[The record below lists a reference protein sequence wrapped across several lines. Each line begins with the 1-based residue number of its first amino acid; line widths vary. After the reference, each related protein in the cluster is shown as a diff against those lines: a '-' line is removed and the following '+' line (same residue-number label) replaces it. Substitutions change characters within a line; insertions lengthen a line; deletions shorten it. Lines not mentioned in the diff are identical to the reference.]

1 MRGLINGRIG
11 RQMSKIKTIFAIFV
25 FAFFLNLI
33 WENLHSFLYVH
44 YKGGEITEFILLRAT
59 LSDAVYISLAAIL
72 ILIFSGKRMVVWIS
86 VFGLLLTSIFIERLA
101 LGSGRWAYN
110 SLMPIVPIL
119 RTGLTPTIQL
129 AILGYLS
136 FRLSGLAPNVKGRDA
151 LTSEPWRSW

>member
-1 MRGLINGRIG
+1 
-11 RQMSKIKTIFAIFV
+11 MSKLRTIFAV
-25 FAFFLNLI
+25 FISAFFLNLI

-72 ILIFSGKRMVVWIS
+72 ILIYSRKRVVVWLS
-86 VFGLLLTSIFIERLA
+86 VLALLILSIVIERLA

-119 RTGLTPTIQL
+119 HTGLTPTIQL

-136 FRLSGLAPNVKGRDA
+136 FRLSGLTWSISPVGYEAESHANLK
-151 LTSEPWRSW
+151 